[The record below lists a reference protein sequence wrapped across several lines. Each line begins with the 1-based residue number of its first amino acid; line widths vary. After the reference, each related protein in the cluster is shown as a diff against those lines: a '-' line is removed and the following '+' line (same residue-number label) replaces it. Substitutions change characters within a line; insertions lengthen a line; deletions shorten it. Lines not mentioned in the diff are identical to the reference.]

1 MDVFLDVLDTFVFDR
16 LYASILPAP
25 NGAGDVGPP
34 SQKAYNQH
42 IGVYI
47 PLEPSEYVDASIW
60 KRDDIV
66 RQAMSLFL
74 VAWYVCWPLSGKPCT
89 NQGAFFI
96 WQGLRFGH
104 VPHR

>member
-25 NGAGDVGPP
+25 NGVRGVGSR
-34 SQKAYNQH
+34 SQKTYNRH

-47 PLEPSEYVDASIW
+47 PLEPTEYVDASIW

-74 VAWYVCWPLSGKPCT
+74 VAWYV
-89 NQGAFFI
+89 
-96 WQGLRFGH
+96 R
-104 VPHR
+104 